1 MLERTLNAKL
11 TVKDTLK
18 PYCGKVELCPIS
30 FEIIFYARCAW
41 LTYEKYFESLAVK
54 KEEERKWREEEE
66 RREFK
71 ENLEK
76 EKESIVAFENDV
88 DRKNV
93 R

>member
-1 MLERTLNAKL
+1 
-11 TVKDTLK
+11 
-18 PYCGKVELCPIS
+18 
-30 FEIIFYARCAW
+30 